1 MNFESFKN
9 YLEKTGVS
17 KQRFYETYEQ
27 MKLISYYMIVAV
39 STKIKRKQFTFELF
53 GLDFML
59 DSDLKPYLLE
69 ANSNPCLENYG
80 KIMG

>member
-69 ANSNPCLENYG
+69 ANSNPCL
-80 KIMG
+80 